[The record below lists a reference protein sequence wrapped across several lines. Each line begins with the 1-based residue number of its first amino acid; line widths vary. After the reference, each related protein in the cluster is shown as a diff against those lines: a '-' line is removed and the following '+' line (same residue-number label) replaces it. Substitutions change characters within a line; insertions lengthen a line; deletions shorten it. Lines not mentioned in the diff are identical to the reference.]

1 MNRDQEHG
9 YRALGQLIPFI
20 DTLLDKKIA
29 FDQQI
34 YDKMAERRAALSG
47 GVQTGGSSN
56 PSGSWQNVMVEGVP
70 KRGEDVLRRRYVE
83 DSTPETTGPQPR
95 GMDLFPSIRD
105 LGGEDTA
112 EKQGFIFDVD
122 IKGIMDAVKN
132 AEYAVNNSAA
142 GQAISSTV
150 DSINENADPRGLQDR
165 IAAAIDRSL
174 NPQDP
179 NAYFGEDSDYDA
191 LGFDRWLLEKHQNA
205 NDFARKLRANAERLN
220 VPLGIPQGSP
230 AERSLDKSMLTGGAG
245 TMYDILKYL
254 KQLAAAL
261 KGLATSLPHRLKRR
275 EWLT

>member
-1 MNRDQEHG
+1 MNKNQEHS
-9 YRALGQLIPFI
+9 YRALGQIFPFV

-34 YDKMAERRAALSG
+34 WDKMADRRAKLSG
-47 GVQTGGSSN
+47 GVPTEGGSN

-95 GMDLFPSIRD
+95 GMVRFPSIWEHD
-105 LGGEDTA
+105 GPVKWKDQA
-112 EKQGFIFDVD
+112 ESQPLDFNVD
-122 IKGIMDAVKN
+122 IKGIMDAATKKYEET
-132 AEYAVNNSAA
+132 EYAVNNSDL

-150 DSINENADPRGLQDR
+150 DSINENADPRSLQDR
-165 IAAAIDRSL
+165 IGASIDRSL

-230 AERSLDKSMLTGGAG
+230 AERYLDKSMLTGGAG
-245 TMYDILKYL
+245 MLYDTLKYL
-254 KQLAAAL
+254 KQLAD
-261 KGLATSLPHRLKRR
+261 
-275 EWLT
+275 

>member
-9 YRALGQLIPFI
+9 YRALGQFIPFI

-47 GVQTGGSSN
+47 GVPTGGSSN

-83 DSTPETTGPQPR
+83 DAIPETTGPTPR
-95 GMDLFPSIRD
+95 GMPFFPAIIDYPGYVQQVGQVVKPEKFNVDL
-105 LGGEDTA
+105 
-112 EKQGFIFDVD
+112 
-122 IKGIMDAVKN
+122 KGIMDA
-132 AEYAVNNSAA
+132 AESAVNNSAA

-150 DSINENADPRGLQDR
+150 DSINENADASGLQD
-165 IAAAIDRSL
+165 AARALVDSSL
-174 NPQDP
+174 
-179 NAYFGEDSDYDA
+179 EDAS
-191 LGFDRWLLEKHQNA
+191 GFDQWLLEKFKNTD
-205 NDFARKLRANAERLN
+205 DFGRKLRANAERLN

-245 TMYDILKYL
+245 TIYDILKYL
-254 KQLAAAL
+254 KGL
-261 KGLATSLPHRLKRR
+261 KD
-275 EWLT
+275 

>member
-1 MNRDQEHG
+1 MNRNQEHG
-9 YRALGQLIPFI
+9 YRALGQIFPFI

-83 DSTPETTGPQPR
+83 DGIPETTGPQPR

-112 EKQGFIFDVD
+112 EKQGFIFDV
-122 IKGIMDAVKN
+122 
-132 AEYAVNNSAA
+132 
-142 GQAISSTV
+142 
-150 DSINENADPRGLQDR
+150 
-165 IAAAIDRSL
+165 AAIDRSL

-254 KQLAAAL
+254 KQLAD
-261 KGLATSLPHRLKRR
+261 
-275 EWLT
+275 

>member
-9 YRALGQLIPFI
+9 YRALGQFIPFI

-47 GVQTGGSSN
+47 GVPAGGSSN

-83 DSTPETTGPQPR
+83 DVTPETTGPMPR
-95 GMDLFPSIRD
+95 GNNTFGRMVPLQVGQVVEP
-105 LGGEDTA
+105 
-112 EKQGFIFDVD
+112 EKQGFAFDVD
-122 IKGIMDAVKN
+122 LKGIMDAARN
-132 AEYAVNNSAA
+132 AESAVNNSAA

-150 DSINENADPRGLQDR
+150 DSINENADPRGLQD
-165 IAAAIDRSL
+165 AARAFVDSSL

-191 LGFDRWLLEKHQNA
+191 LGFDRWLLEKYQNA
-205 NDFARKLRANAERLN
+205 DDFARKLRANAERLN

-245 TMYDILKYL
+245 TIYDILKYL
-254 KQLAAAL
+254 KQL
-261 KGLATSLPHRLKRR
+261 KD
-275 EWLT
+275 

>member
-9 YRALGQLIPFI
+9 YRALGQIFPFV

-34 YDKMAERRAALSG
+34 YDKMADRRAALSG
-47 GVQTGGSSN
+47 GVPE

-83 DSTPETTGPQPR
+83 DGIPETTGPQPR
-95 GMDLFPSIRD
+95 GMVQFPSIWNHDGEVKWKDPAESQGLDFNVD
-105 LGGEDTA
+105 L
-112 EKQGFIFDVD
+112 
-122 IKGIMDAVKN
+122 KGIMDAIYKTHRNV
-132 AEYAVNNSAA
+132 ESAVNNSTA
-142 GQAISSTV
+142 GQAISSAV
-150 DSINENADPRGLQDR
+150 DSINENADLRSLQDR
-165 IAAAIDRSL
+165 MGAAIDRSL

-191 LGFDRWLLEKHQNA
+191 LGFDRWLLERHQNA
-205 NDFARKLRANAERLN
+205 NDFSKKLRANAERLN

-254 KQLAAAL
+254 KQLVD
-261 KGLATSLPHRLKRR
+261 
-275 EWLT
+275 

>member
-83 DSTPETTGPQPR
+83 DGIPETTGPMPR
-95 GMDLFPSIRD
+95 GNNMIPLQVGQVVEP
-105 LGGEDTA
+105 
-112 EKQGFIFDVD
+112 EKQGFAFDVD

-191 LGFDRWLLEKHQNA
+191 LGFDRWLLERYQNA
-205 NDFARKLRANAERLN
+205 DDFSRKLRDNAERLN

-254 KQLAAAL
+254 KQLAD
-261 KGLATSLPHRLKRR
+261 
-275 EWLT
+275 